1 MSILSDEAC
10 NKTGLPSVSDLLANP
25 FFTAI
30 DLPST
35 DKPQLK
41 ISSKLKE
48 AIKTAKERAETKLK
62 EDQKMLR
69 QFRRASKAHAHH
81 MSEEE
86 KKKRKKSAKK
96 VEIS

>member
-1 MSILSDEAC
+1 MVIRQTVFNLFESLFC
-10 NKTGLPSVSDLLANP
+10 LR
-25 FFTAI
+25 
-30 DLPST
+30 
-35 DKPQLK
+35 Q
-41 ISSKLKE
+41 
-48 AIKTAKERAETKLK
+48 AIKVRFINLIVYKLLII
-62 EDQKMLR
+62 DYVSLFNQLR